1 MPFETDKSN
10 GLKFD
15 ATDLLK
21 TGVYPE
27 AFDRRIPFWETV
39 DGVQYTEFGMRRKAG
54 RDQKHDFSTG
64 SHTTTKPIRG
74 IATTSE
80 FNDKVAY
87 IGALDKIFSYRLSKE
102 GLATAVDTVGT
113 GYNLLETAGATTWQY
128 SSTDATVDVWDSG
141 DTVWDE
147 GINEAEQ
154 WSFETFGSFVIGANG
169 SNKPVIKKNNVNFN
183 TFHDDQVSGATIL
196 PSNTG
201 GAGYSVDD
209 NLTTTVSSGLGSGLT
224 ATVTEVSGG
233 AITAFE
239 ITSFGNSSYSNGD
252 VITFSGGSS
261 SATATL
267 TVPNISYDKVKI
279 FKRQAPHMLAF
290 NYQKSGVDYP
300 TTFSW
305 CSADD
310 LDDWVGS
317 PTNTAGDLQIR
328 EATGEIRCVTQLGN
342 NLAVYTQNQMFVVS
356 YIGLPNIFGY
366 KPALDGVVGAV
377 SPHSVVAVGRMN
389 YGLSRDGFF
398 VTDGA
403 SSKMIGRDSGMNRF
417 FRENASFTE
426 LGQVFAF
433 DNSKENEVVWG
444 VPLGEAKITKEIYY
458 NYKTNQ
464 WGMRDSNISAYH
476 DRGIFNEP
484 LSADTSKFYFEGT
497 VPALAD
503 PAVSAV
509 TKAHDL
515 NNADRIKEITA
526 LRVGKTGVGSP
537 TVSIGFTNTID
548 ATPTYSDNFVV
559 DDTFKSFPVR
569 TAGRYIHLKV
579 ESSGTNDTWELTDMI
594 IQGRFEGER

>member
-10 GLKFD
+10 GFKFD

-279 FKRQAPHMLAF
+279 FKRQGPHMLAF

-444 VPLGEAKITKEIYY
+444 VPLDGAKITKEIYY

-476 DRGIFNEP
+476 ERGIFNEP

-497 VPALAD
+497 IPTLAD